1 MKLSNIEWSK
11 TEETV
16 AQSAFNKAYEREINF
31 LIGEVRAKAGN
42 VIKLEDI
49 WNLHDYLSAKR
60 HDIDGKYDY
69 SYSALIFV
77 FAQLVKEGWLSLNEL
92 EGLDK
97 EKLSKVAAL
106 THM

>member
-1 MKLSNIEWSK
+1 MKVSKIEWSK

-16 AQSAFNKAYEREINF
+16 AKSAFDKAYTREINT
-31 LIGEVRAKAGN
+31 LISEVRTKAGH
-42 VIKLEDI
+42 VVLLDDI
-49 WNLHDYLSAKR
+49 WQLHDYLSAKR
-60 HDIDGKYDY
+60 HEIDGKYDY
-69 SYSALIFV
+69 SDSARIFV

>member
-1 MKLSNIEWSK
+1 MKLSDIEWSK
-11 TEETV
+11 TEEKV
-16 AQSAFNKAYEREINF
+16 AQSAFCKAYDREIKS

-42 VIKLEDI
+42 VMLVEDI
-49 WNLHDYLSAKR
+49 WHLHDYLSAKR

-69 SYSALIFV
+69 DYPRLIFV

-92 EGLDK
+92 DGLDK

-106 THM
+106 TYM

>member
-1 MKLSNIEWSK
+1 MKLSNVEWSK

-16 AQSAFNKAYEREINF
+16 AQSAFNKAYEREINS

-42 VIKLEDI
+42 VIQLEDI
-49 WNLHDYLSAKR
+49 WCLHDYLSAKR

-106 THM
+106 TCM